1 MLKTGGSVKIKRILV
16 YGPMGS
22 GKSSVIKFF
31 KEWGAF
37 TVDCDH
43 ITHQILEHDPEVTL
57 ILTEYFGSSILEK
70 GKISR
75 KKLAALAFLSKKNLL
90 ALEELLHPKI
100 LHEIKRL
107 YEREKNLEA
116 KAFVVEASTYPKALG
131 GWGEFFSTKI
141 LVTANQDVRLKR
153 AKDKGYTEE
162 DFLMRTEYQPS
173 MDVLKAHAD
182 IILENNDSINQ
193 LKQQFLNK
201 VTT

>member
-1 MLKTGGSVKIKRILV
+1 MS
-16 YGPMGS
+16 S
-22 GKSSVIKFF
+22 GKSSVLKFF

-37 TVDCDH
+37 TADCDH
-43 ITHQILEHDPEVTL
+43 ITHQILEHDPEVTP

-75 KKLAALAFLSKKNLL
+75 KKLAALAFLSKKNLFV
-90 ALEELLHPKI
+90 LEELLHPKI
-100 LHEIKRL
+100 LREIERL
-107 YEREKNLEA
+107 YNREKNLGA

-131 GWGEFFSTKI
+131 GWENFFSTKI
-141 LVTANQDVRLKR
+141 LVTANQEVRLKR
-153 AKDKGYTEE
+153 AKEKGYTEE
-162 DFLMRTEYQPS
+162 EFLKRTEYQHP
-173 MDVLKAHAD
+173 MDILEAIAD